1 MTELTRHLIRQAAR
15 RRMARDPP
23 CYGTLPSG
31 DRLFSYG
38 SAGHYKAIQHSVIG
52 LQKTN
57 QTTEMK
63 MPRVFHLRAAGN
75 GRLH

>member
-1 MTELTRHLIRQAAR
+1 
-15 RRMARDPP
+15 MARDPP

-38 SAGHYKAIQHSVIG
+38 SADHYKTIRHSVIG